1 MTRADPLDRQAI
13 QALLHPGNFLNR
25 VEVLDSVDSTQDAL
39 AHGARQGTLEPG
51 TCLVAEEQTAGK
63 GRMGRTWI
71 SEPGG
76 ALTFSFLTP
85 NYFPQKPGWITVGSA
100 VALSGVLDEE
110 AGIQTRIKW
119 PNDLYVTGRKLGG
132 LLAQPIEAKGR
143 SLVVIGIGLNIH
155 AAPAAVP
162 DDPKA
167 LPIAL
172 DDAAGRTF
180 DRNELLAA
188 LLNGLDALVQRFNEG
203 ETLFVAEA
211 LRQRSIL
218 LGKHAKFEWNK
229 TVYEGRVLDHT
240 DELEIRLSTTD
251 GEVLLPGETAHL
263 MAFFPREP

>member
-1 MTRADPLDRQAI
+1 
-13 QALLHPGNFLNR
+13 
-25 VEVLDSVDSTQDAL
+25 
-39 AHGARQGTLEPG
+39 
-51 TCLVAEEQTAGK
+51 
-63 GRMGRTWI
+63 
-71 SEPGG
+71 
-76 ALTFSFLTP
+76 
-85 NYFPQKPGWITVGSA
+85 
-100 VALSGVLDEE
+100 
-110 AGIQTRIKW
+110 
-119 PNDLYVTGRKLGG
+119 
-132 LLAQPIEAKGR
+132 
-143 SLVVIGIGLNIH
+143 LNIH

-240 DELEIRLSTTD
+240 DELEIRLSTTG